1 MKTMSSTIALHGSE
15 YRLQLMYNISA
26 FQIANMPLSML
37 TSFIQ
42 SSPVNQTRRTCDDDA
57 A

>member
-1 MKTMSSTIALHGSE
+1 MKTTNSIIALIGRE
-15 YRLQLMYNISA
+15 YRLQLMYNSSA